1 MEILDFKKNN
11 IKKAVKTAVL
21 ALKSGKVII
30 SPTDTVYGLVA
41 LASDKNAVEKIFK
54 IKKRPKSKPLLIFAK
69 DIAHVKKIVKISK
82 NEQGLLE
89 KVWPGRVTV
98 ILNRKK
104 TKEKIYGIN
113 KNTLGL
119 RIPKYSFL
127 NEVLRIINKPLVQTS
142 ANISGKPVSNDINK
156 IIKQFKKNR
165 FQPDLMINAG
175 NLKKSLSSSILDITS
190 KEIKILRP

>member
-142 ANISGKPVSNDINK
+142 ANISGKPASNDINK
-156 IIKQFKKNR
+156 IIKQFQKNR